1 MFLSFFSNLS
11 ANYHKLAYDFNFKS
25 IEGGEI
31 KLNNYTYKTNLK
43 NSTCGDK
50 ISIEISLKKNTIIEL
65 RYETEAC
72 IFCQASASTLANIA
86 KNTNFSDLKKNLSK
100 YLNFSK
106 KVPKKF
112 NNLTYLLKDKYMKRK
127 DCILLPFKAFY
138 KAIK

>member
-1 MFLSFFSNLS
+1 MIDSKLIKIASNTKFYGLKN
-11 ANYHKLAYDFNFKS
+11 A
-25 IEGGEI
+25 
-31 KLNNYTYKTNLK
+31 YTYKTNLK

-50 ISIEISLKKNTIIEL
+50 ISIEIILKKNIIKEL

-86 KNTNFSDLKKNLSK
+86 KNTNFSDFKRNLSK
-100 YLNFSK
+100 YLNFRK

-112 NNLTYLLKDKYMKRK
+112 NNLTYLLKDKYMSRK

>member
-1 MFLSFFSNLS
+1 MIDNRLLKIASNTKFYGL
-11 ANYHKLAYDFNFKS
+11 K
-25 IEGGEI
+25 
-31 KLNNYTYKTNLK
+31 NNYTYKTNLK

-50 ISIEISLKKNTIIEL
+50 ISIEIILKKNTIKEL

-86 KNTNFSDLKKNLSK
+86 KNTNFSNFKINLSK
-100 YLNFSK
+100 YLNLSK

-112 NNLTYLLKDKYMKRK
+112 NNLTYLLKDKYMRRK

>member
-1 MFLSFFSNLS
+1 MIDKRLLKIASNTKFYGL
-11 ANYHKLAYDFNFKS
+11 K
-25 IEGGEI
+25 
-31 KLNNYTYKTNLK
+31 NNYTYKTILK

-50 ISIEISLKKNTIIEL
+50 ISIEISLKKNTIMEL

-72 IFCQASASTLANIA
+72 VFCQASASTLANIA

-106 KVPKKF
+106 KIPKKF
-112 NNLTYLLKDKYMKRK
+112 NNLTYLLKDKYMNRK

>member
-1 MFLSFFSNLS
+1 MIDNRLLKIASNTKFYGL
-11 ANYHKLAYDFNFKS
+11 K
-25 IEGGEI
+25 
-31 KLNNYTYKTNLK
+31 NNYTYKSNLK

-50 ISIEISLKKNTIIEL
+50 ISIEISLKKNTITEL

-86 KNTNFSDLKKNLSK
+86 KNTNFSDLKKDLIK
-100 YLNFSK
+100 YLNLSK

-112 NNLTYLLKDKYMKRK
+112 NNLTFLLKDKYMKRK

>member
-1 MFLSFFSNLS
+1 MIDNRLLKIASNTKFYGL
-11 ANYHKLAYDFNFKS
+11 K
-25 IEGGEI
+25 
-31 KLNNYTYKTNLK
+31 NNYTYKTKLK

-50 ISIEISLKKNTIIEL
+50 ISIEISLKKNTITEL

-86 KNTNFSDLKKNLSK
+86 KNTNFSDLKKDLIK
-100 YLNFSK
+100 YLNLSK

-112 NNLTYLLKDKYMKRK
+112 NNLTFLLKDKYMKRK

>member
-1 MFLSFFSNLS
+1 MIENRLLKIASNTRFYGL
-11 ANYHKLAYDFNFKS
+11 K
-25 IEGGEI
+25 
-31 KLNNYTYKTNLK
+31 NNYTYKTILK

-50 ISIEISLKKNTIIEL
+50 ISIEISLKKNTIQEL

-72 IFCQASASTLANIA
+72 IFCQASASTLASIA
-86 KNTNFSDLKKNLSK
+86 KNTNFSELKKNLSK

-106 KVPKKF
+106 KVPRKF

-127 DCILLPFKAFY
+127 DCILLPFRAFY

>member
-1 MFLSFFSNLS
+1 MIENRLLKIASNTRFYGL
-11 ANYHKLAYDFNFKS
+11 K
-25 IEGGEI
+25 
-31 KLNNYTYKTNLK
+31 NNYTYKTNLK
-43 NSTCGDK
+43 NSICGDK
-50 ISIEISLKKNTIIEL
+50 ISIEIMLKKNTIKEL

-86 KNTNFSDLKKNLSK
+86 KNTNFSDLKRNLSK
-100 YLNFSK
+100 YLNLSK

-112 NNLTYLLKDKYMKRK
+112 NNLTYLLKDKYMNRK

>member
-1 MFLSFFSNLS
+1 MIDNRLLKIASNTKFYGL
-11 ANYHKLAYDFNFKS
+11 K
-25 IEGGEI
+25 
-31 KLNNYTYKTNLK
+31 NNYTYKTNLK

-50 ISIEISLKKNTIIEL
+50 ISIEISLKKNNIQEL

-86 KNTNFSDLKKNLSK
+86 KNTNFSDLKKNLSN
-100 YLNFSK
+100 YLNYSK

-112 NNLTYLLKDKYMKRK
+112 NNLTYLLKDKFMKRK

-138 KAIK
+138 KAVE

>member
-1 MFLSFFSNLS
+1 MIDNRLLKIASNTRFYGL
-11 ANYHKLAYDFNFKS
+11 K
-25 IEGGEI
+25 
-31 KLNNYTYKTNLK
+31 NNYTYKTNLK

-50 ISIEISLKKNTIIEL
+50 ISIEITLKKNIIEEL

-86 KNTNFSDLKKNLSK
+86 KNTNLSDLKKNLSK
-100 YLNFSK
+100 YLSLSK

-112 NNLTYLLKDKYMKRK
+112 NDLTYLLKDKYMRRK